1 MASATKA
8 CKTCGGETKL
18 TTLGAFRGESG
29 PVALMVSGMPAV
41 VCAQGHKRFIAPAF
55 VAALMDF
62 VSDAEEAAPQPP
74 ATRRGLFSKRYH
86 CHQCDTELPAV
97 PARKSDRTL
106 DARIKD
112 TAPFKVV
119 VQVALYKCENCGTEQ
134 VLSNKEVAD
143 NAAKA
148 LAHGF
153 KSEDI
158 HP

>member
-8 CKTCGGETKL
+8 CKTCGGETKV

-41 VCAQGHKRFIAPAF
+41 VCAQGHKRFLSPRF

-74 ATRRGLFSKRYH
+74 ATQRGLFRKRFH
-86 CHQCDTELPAV
+86 CHSCDAELPAV
-97 PARKSDRTL
+97 PGRKSDRTL
-106 DARIKD
+106 DASLEGA
-112 TAPFKVV
+112 APFKVV
-119 VQVALYKCENCGTEQ
+119 VQVALYKCESCGTEQ
-134 VLSNKEVAD
+134 VLSNKEVGD

-153 KSEDI
+153 KAEDI

>member
-8 CKTCGGETKL
+8 CKTCGGETKA
-18 TTLGAFRGESG
+18 TTLGSFRGESG
-29 PVALMVSGMPAV
+29 PVTVMVSGMPAV
-41 VCAQGHKRFIAPAF
+41 VCAQRHKRFIAPTF
-55 VAALMDF
+55 VAYLMDF

-74 ATRRGLFSKRYH
+74 ATQRGLFRKRYH
-86 CHQCDTELPAV
+86 CHSCDVELPVTASK
-97 PARKSDRTL
+97 KSDRTL
-106 DARIKD
+106 DASFKD

-119 VQVALYKCENCGTEQ
+119 VQVALHKCENCGVEQ

-143 NAAKA
+143 HAAKA

-153 KSEDI
+153 KAEDI